1 MHIVDGTLY
10 QNILYLKKIFS
21 FFRYE
26 LNLLKNT
33 TKYGDYYMSMPFFNV
48 ANKKLVESP
57 SLKLT

>member
-1 MHIVDGTLY
+1 MYIVDGPLY
-10 QNILYLKKIFS
+10 QNILYLKKNFS

-33 TKYGDYYMSMPFFNV
+33 SKYVDYYKCPFFNV

-57 SLKLT
+57 SLKLA